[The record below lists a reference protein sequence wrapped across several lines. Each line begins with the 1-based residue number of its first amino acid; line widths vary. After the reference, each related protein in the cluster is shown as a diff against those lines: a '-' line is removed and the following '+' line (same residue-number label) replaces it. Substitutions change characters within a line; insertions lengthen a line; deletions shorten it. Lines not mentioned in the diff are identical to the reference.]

1 MISFVYSLD
10 RGATSQQEA
19 MIQSGLEARF
29 PGLRFICDAEVLG
42 GYENTILPIA
52 GEAQPSESS
61 VKNSQAIE
69 QIRGLGE
76 NRRCNLQGFEAPICN
91 TLQFLRSRERS
102 AASVDGLER
111 QSDSVPFSVRFYI
124 VPNIRYSPA

>member
-52 GEAQPSESS
+52 GEAQPSEPDRI
-61 VKNSQAIE
+61 VLTPIPKGLAIE
-69 QIRGLGE
+69 VR
-76 NRRCNLQGFEAPICN
+76 EAFQE
-91 TLQFLRSRERS
+91 L
-102 AASVDGLER
+102 VLEVATAR
-111 QSDSVPFSVRFYI
+111 PS
-124 VPNIRYSPA
+124 